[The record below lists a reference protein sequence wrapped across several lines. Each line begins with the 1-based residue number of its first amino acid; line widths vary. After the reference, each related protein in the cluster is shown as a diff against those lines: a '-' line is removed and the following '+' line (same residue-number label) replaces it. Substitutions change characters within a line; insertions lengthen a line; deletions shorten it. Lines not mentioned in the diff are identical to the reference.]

1 MKTKTNNHTK
11 LSNGKTEMVK
21 TLYATVGDQQGE
33 IDLQWDAVNAALSYV
48 IQFRVY
54 ETKKIIWKHL
64 DIVNGSEYTVTGL
77 KPQRDYAFRIAVVN
91 KEGQGGWSKPII
103 IKA

>member
-1 MKTKTNNHTK
+1 MKTKTNNSKKH
-11 LSNGKTEMVK
+11 SSRIIQMVK
-21 TLYATVGDQQGE
+21 SLYATTGDQEGE
-33 IDLQWDAVNAALSYV
+33 IDLQWDAVKTAYSYV
-48 IQFRVY
+48 IQFS
-54 ETKKIIWKHL
+54 TADKKKNIWKHI
-64 DIVNGSEYTVTGL
+64 DIVNGSKYTVTGL